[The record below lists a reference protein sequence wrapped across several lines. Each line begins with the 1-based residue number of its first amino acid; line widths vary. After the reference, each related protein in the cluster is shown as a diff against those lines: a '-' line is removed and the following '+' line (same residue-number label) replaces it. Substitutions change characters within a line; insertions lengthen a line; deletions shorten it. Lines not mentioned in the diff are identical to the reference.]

1 MPSKQRKQ
9 QERARQE
16 LKRQKIET
24 RRRRVN
30 LAWRIVGV
38 ALLIGGT
45 GGLII
50 QAATRS
56 PSAMEQVFAENKSG
70 PIPGSGDG
78 VWAYTYVGTDST
90 GQPVLAADGQLR
102 WADGECSN
110 AGRVVIGEVLVNP
123 GSAAVDIE
131 NYLDTAETTIGVGRI
146 DERRGVEKVQ
156 LPDGTDL
163 GRMPVL
169 WFQPEG
175 GSLCSSLQAIFANI
189 EELNKPAGVDDLEKE
204 ILAQDEE
211 EGLVRYIGSWTRVPG
226 TILVAS
232 RPELVFDKNL
242 ETNIINLA
250 VRILPQEGPNVV
262 MARIEFIDMN
272 HAGSK
277 AETDSGQQ

>member
-16 LKRQKIET
+16 LKRQQIET

-30 LAWRIVGV
+30 LVWRTVGFS
-38 ALLIGGT
+38 LLVGGV

-50 QAATRS
+50 QAVTRS
-56 PSAMEQVFAENKSG
+56 PSAMEKVFADNKSG
-70 PIPGSGDG
+70 SIPGSGDG

-102 WADGECSN
+102 WEDGECTN
-110 AGRVVIGEVLVNP
+110 AGRVVVGEVLVNP
-123 GSAAVDIE
+123 GSASVDIE

-175 GSLCSSLQAIFANI
+175 GSLCSSLRSIFANI
-189 EELNKPAGVDDLEKE
+189 EDLNKPAGLDDLEKE
-204 ILAQDEE
+204 ILAQDAD
-211 EGLVRYIGSWTRVPG
+211 EGLVRYIGSWTRVPE

-232 RPELVFDKNL
+232 RPELVFDKDIDS
-242 ETNIINLA
+242 NIVNLA
-250 VRILPQEGPNVV
+250 VRILPQDGPNVV

-272 HAGSK
+272 HAGSTAK
-277 AETDSGQQ
+277 TDSEQQ